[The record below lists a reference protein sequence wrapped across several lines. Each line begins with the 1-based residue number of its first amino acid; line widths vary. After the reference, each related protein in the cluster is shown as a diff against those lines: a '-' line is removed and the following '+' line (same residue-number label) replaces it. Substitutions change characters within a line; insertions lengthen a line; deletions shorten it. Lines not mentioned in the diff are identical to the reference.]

1 MGKGITE
8 AGHRLNFLVQHHIVT
23 KEVKTMAMPVQHS
36 KIADATKVI
45 SEQGFQGMAEVM
57 QLLMNEA
64 MQVERAR
71 YLQAEPYQ

>member
-36 KIADATKVI
+36 RCNKSNFRERISRNGRSYATPD
-45 SEQGFQGMAEVM
+45 E
-57 QLLMNEA
+57 
-64 MQVERAR
+64 
-71 YLQAEPYQ
+71 